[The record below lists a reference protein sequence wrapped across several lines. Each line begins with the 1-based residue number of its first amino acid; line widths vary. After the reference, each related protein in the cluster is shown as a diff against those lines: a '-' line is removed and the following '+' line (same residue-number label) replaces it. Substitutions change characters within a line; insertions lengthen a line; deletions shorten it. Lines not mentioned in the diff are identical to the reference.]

1 MSTLAVPVP
10 RRERSAASQ
19 VALAG
24 AAVAVLDISG
34 AYLLWGVIMKGAT
47 PMSLLQSVAEGLLG
61 RAAYQGGMRTAALG
75 AVCHVV
81 IAYAWTIGF
90 YLAVRGI
97 PALRRMMRT
106 TTGVVIVGLAMGTVV
121 HLGMQMV
128 VLPLSRARPMSFGTW
143 LYWLDLALHMV
154 MVGLPMALII
164 RDGEP
169 K

>member
-19 VALAG
+19 IALAG
-24 AAVAVLDISG
+24 AVVAVLDISLV
-34 AYLLWGVIMKGAT
+34 YLLFGVIMKGVT
-47 PMSLLQSVAEGLLG
+47 PMALLQSVAEGLLG
-61 RAAYQGGMRTAALG
+61 RASYQGGVRTAALG

-81 IAYAWTIGF
+81 ISYGWTIGF

-106 TTGVVIVGLAMGTVV
+106 TTGVVIVGLAMGAVV
-121 HLGMQMV
+121 HFAMQLV
-128 VLPLSRARPMSFGTW
+128 VLPLSRARPMPFGTRIF
-143 LYWLDLALHMV
+143 WLDLALHMV
-154 MVGLPMALII
+154 AVGLPMALII

-169 K
+169 R